1 MGDRV
6 EEFFR
11 LASNYGFPMIVATYL
26 LLRLE
31 PTIKSLQ
38 KSITVLTI
46 VVAKTNNIDYNEAK
60 KMVNGKG
67 ED

>member
-1 MGDRV
+1 
-6 EEFFR
+6 
-11 LASNYGFPMIVATYL
+11 MIVATYL

-38 KSITVLTI
+38 KSITILTI
-46 VVAKTNNIDYNEAK
+46 VVAKTNGVDYEEARK
-60 KMVNGKG
+60 LMNGKG